1 MHTLQHLTEEDLFVL
16 IRTNDEHAIAELLQ
30 RNKHK
35 LFTAIYLLVKDR
47 YTAEDLFQDVCI
59 KVIFKFFMFIQ

>member
-16 IRTNDEHAIAELLQ
+16 IKKNDEHAIAELLQ
-30 RNKHK
+30 RNKRK

-47 YTAEDLFQDVCI
+47 YTAEDLFCVKSREHVHHNL
-59 KVIFKFFMFIQ
+59 KVFL